1 MDLADSDEANFMRI
15 QNWQPDFV
23 LRQSEWDQDFP
34 VEYSIENFYWTK
46 VIYVPYIVLEEFI
59 ENPNSKMPLF
69 TMEFFEHVWRMYLAM
84 SPSPKAMT
92 ELDKT
97 FVSSDIFK
105 PVGSMKAEMIRNTS
119 PRWPETNLKKRVL
132 WMPHHSI
139 GDDWFNMGTF
149 DRVYLDM
156 LNWTRDHPNV
166 SVVLNPHPSLP
177 DVIAAG
183 NFKSIDSG
191 RYKQFLQ
198 DWLALPNTAFV
209 IGESNY
215 PYSAAADVVLTD
227 GISSLYEV
235 QLQETPVV
243 YLERP
248 DHVSF
253 SKIGDLWMSGVH
265 RTRTL
270 QEALESVMALLDSYD
285 PLREQQI
292 ENSNMVLD
300 ELDVSTKI
308 IDDIVTEFESG
319 NLK

>member
-1 MDLADSDEANFMRI
+1 
-15 QNWQPDFV
+15 
-23 LRQSEWDQDFP
+23 
-34 VEYSIENFYWTK
+34 
-46 VIYVPYIVLEEFI
+46 
-59 ENPNSKMPLF
+59 
-69 TMEFFEHVWRMYLAM
+69 
-84 SPSPKAMT
+84 
-92 ELDKT
+92 
-97 FVSSDIFK
+97 
-105 PVGSMKAEMIRNTS
+105 
-119 PRWPETNLKKRVL
+119 
-132 WMPHHSI
+132 
-139 GDDWFNMGTF
+139 MGTF

-156 LNWTRDHPNV
+156 LNWTRNHPNV

-183 NFKSIDSG
+183 NFESIDSG